1 MLVNMFI
8 LWEKKKLLTFST
20 LIIKIIYKKEGIFM
34 KFTIKKELLLDALSK
49 VSKAISTKNLIPVL
63 AGIKFELKKKK
74 LILTASDNDITIQ
87 TIIDAENE
95 EDFKIDIE
103 GSIIIQGKYILDI
116 VRKLPDEYINLE
128 VIDELK
134 ILIYTENREFNLNG
148 ISESEYPNIG
158 LEESKKKIYIQS
170 GVLKNIVYQTAFA
183 SSNEESKP
191 VLTGINFNIVGDVL
205 ECNST
210 DSYRLARKVIKL
222 EKSSEENYN
231 IVIPSHNIIEFTKI
245 INEDDENVELHIFN
259 NKILFKTG
267 NLKFESR
274 LINGTYPNTSNL
286 LPEDSIMII
295 HTNLNDFYNVIDRVS
310 ILTSDK
316 EKNIVT
322 LETNGNTMILKS
334 SSVEIGRVE
343 EKMNVEK
350 NNNEDIKISFSAKYM
365 MEALKSFSTE
375 SVDLY
380 FVGEIKPILVKSIE
394 DDTLTQLVLPIRT
407 Y

>member
-1 MLVNMFI
+1 M
-8 LWEKKKLLTFST
+8 KL
-20 LIIKIIYKKEGIFM
+20 
-34 KFTIKKELLLDALSK
+34 TIKKDLLLTALNK

-74 LILTASDNDITIQ
+74 LVLTASDNDITIQ
-87 TIIDAENE
+87 TMIEATNDD
-95 EDFKIDIE
+95 DFKIEQE

-116 VRKLPDEYINLE
+116 VRKLPDKYINIE
-128 VIDELK
+128 VVDELK
-134 ILIYTENREFNLNG
+134 ILIYTENSEFNLNG

-158 LEESKKKIYIQS
+158 LEESKKKVHIKAS
-170 GVLKNIVYQTAFA
+170 VFKDIVNQTAFA

-210 DSYRLARKVIKL
+210 DSYRLARKVVKL
-222 EKSSEENYN
+222 DSASEENYN
-231 IVIPSHNIIEFTKI
+231 IVIPSHNILEFSRI
-245 INEDDENVELHIFN
+245 IDEEDGDIELHIFN

-286 LPEDSIMII
+286 LPDDSYLVVS
-295 HTNLNDFYNVIDRVS
+295 TNLNAFYDVIDRVS

-322 LETNGNTMILKS
+322 LETNGDMLILK
-334 SSVEIGRVE
+334 
-343 EKMNVEK
+343 
-350 NNNEDIKISFSAKYM
+350 
-365 MEALKSFSTE
+365 
-375 SVDLY
+375 
-380 FVGEIKPILVKSIE
+380 
-394 DDTLTQLVLPIRT
+394 VLL
-407 Y
+407 

>member
-1 MLVNMFI
+1 M
-8 LWEKKKLLTFST
+8 KL
-20 LIIKIIYKKEGIFM
+20 
-34 KFTIKKELLLDALSK
+34 TIKKDLLLNALNK

-87 TIIDAENE
+87 TMIDATNDD
-95 EDFKIDIE
+95 DFKIESE
-103 GSIIIQGKYILDI
+103 GSIIIQGKYISDI
-116 VRKLPDEYINLE
+116 VRKLPDKYINIE
-128 VIDELK
+128 VVDELK
-134 ILIYTENREFNLNG
+134 ILIYTENSEFNLNG

-158 LEESKKKIYIQS
+158 LEESKKKVHINS
-170 GVLKNIVYQTAFA
+170 SVFKDIVNQTAFA

-210 DSYRLARKVIKL
+210 DSYRLARKIVKL
-222 EKSSEENYN
+222 SGASEENYN
-231 IVIPSHNIIEFTKI
+231 IVIPSHNIIEFSRI
-245 INEDDENVELHIFN
+245 INDEDDDIELHIFN

-286 LPEDSIMII
+286 LPDESYLVVS
-295 HTNLNDFYNVIDRVS
+295 TNLNAFYDVIDRVS

-322 LETNGNTMILKS
+322 LETKGDMLVLKS

-343 EKMNVEK
+343 EKMPIAK
-350 NNNEDIKISFSAKYM
+350 NNSEDIKISFSAKYM

-375 SVDLY
+375 TVDIH
-380 FVGEIKPILVKSIE
+380 FVGEIKPILIKSSE
-394 DDTLTQLVLPIRT
+394 DETLTQLVLPIRT

>member
-1 MLVNMFI
+1 M
-8 LWEKKKLLTFST
+8 KL
-20 LIIKIIYKKEGIFM
+20 
-34 KFTIKKELLLDALSK
+34 TIKKDLLLDALNK

-74 LILTASDNDITIQ
+74 LTLTASDNDITIQ
-87 TIIDAENE
+87 TSIESNSE
-95 EDFKIDIE
+95 EDFTIESE

-116 VRKLPDEYINLE
+116 VRKLPDKYINIE
-128 VIDELK
+128 VVDELK
-134 ILIYTENREFNLNG
+134 ILIYTENSEFNLNG

-158 LEESKKKIYIQS
+158 LEESKKKINIS
-170 GVLKNIVYQTAFA
+170 VGTLKNIVNQTAFA

-191 VLTGINFNIVGDVL
+191 VLTGINFNIVGNIL

-210 DSYRLARKVIKL
+210 DSYRLARKIVKL
-222 EKSSEENYN
+222 SKESEENYN
-231 IVIPSHNIIEFTKI
+231 IVIPSHNLLEFSRI
-245 INEDDENVELHIFN
+245 LNDDESEIELHIFN

-286 LPEDSIMII
+286 LPDDSFLIVS
-295 HTNLNDFYNVIDRVS
+295 TKLNDFYDVIDRVS

-322 LETNGNTMILKS
+322 LETNGDTLILRS
-334 SSVEIGRVE
+334 SSAEIGRVE
-343 EKMNVEK
+343 EKMPISK
-350 NNNEDIKISFSAKYM
+350 NNSNDIKISFSAKYM

-375 SVDLY
+375 VVDIH
-380 FVGEIKPILVKSIE
+380 FVGEIKPILIKSSE
-394 DDTLTQLVLPIRT
+394 DDSLTQLVLPIRT

>member
-1 MLVNMFI
+1 
-8 LWEKKKLLTFST
+8 
-20 LIIKIIYKKEGIFM
+20 M
-34 KFTIKKELLLDALSK
+34 KFTIKKEILLDALVK

-74 LILTASDNDITIQ
+74 LTLTASDNDITIQ
-87 TIIDAENE
+87 TTIESLNDDDFRIEN
-95 EDFKIDIE
+95 E

-116 VRKLPDEYINLE
+116 VRKLPDKFINID

-134 ILIYTENREFNLNG
+134 ILIYTENSEFNLNG

-158 LEESKKKIYIQS
+158 LEESKKKIDIKA
-170 GVLKNIVYQTAFA
+170 GLFKNIVYQTAFA
-183 SSNEESKP
+183 TSNEESKP
-191 VLTGINFNIVGDVL
+191 VLTGINFNIVGDIL

-210 DSYRLARKVIKL
+210 DSYRLARKVVTL
-222 EKSSEENYN
+222 EKESEESYN
-231 IVIPSHNIIEFTKI
+231 IVIPSHNILEFTKI
-245 INEDDENVELHIFN
+245 LGDDEEIVELHVFS
-259 NKILFKTG
+259 NKILFKNG

-286 LPEDSIMII
+286 LPDDSFLVVK
-295 HTNLNDFYNVIDRVS
+295 TNLNDFYNVIDRVS

-322 LETNGNTMILKS
+322 LETNGNTLILKS

-343 EKMNVEK
+343 EKMSISKSSND
-350 NNNEDIKISFSAKYM
+350 DIKISFSAKYM

-375 SVDLY
+375 TVDLH
-380 FVGEIKPILVKSIE
+380 FVGEIKPILIKSEE
-394 DDTLTQLVLPIRT
+394 DETLTQLVLPIRT

>member
-1 MLVNMFI
+1 M
-8 LWEKKKLLTFST
+8 KL
-20 LIIKIIYKKEGIFM
+20 
-34 KFTIKKELLLDALSK
+34 TIKKDLLLTALNK

-74 LILTASDNDITIQ
+74 LVLTASDNDITIQ
-87 TIIDAENE
+87 TMIEATNDD
-95 EDFKIDIE
+95 DFKIEQE

-116 VRKLPDEYINLE
+116 VRKLPDKYINIE
-128 VIDELK
+128 VVDELK
-134 ILIYTENREFNLNG
+134 ILIYTENSEFNLNG

-158 LEESKKKIYIQS
+158 LEESKKKVHIKAS
-170 GVLKNIVYQTAFA
+170 VFKDIVNQTAFA

-210 DSYRLARKVIKL
+210 DSYRLARKVVKL
-222 EKSSEENYN
+222 DSVSEENYN
-231 IVIPSHNIIEFTKI
+231 IVIPSHNILEFSRI
-245 INEDDENVELHIFN
+245 IDEEDGDIELHIFN

-286 LPEDSIMII
+286 LPDDSYLVVS
-295 HTNLNDFYNVIDRVS
+295 TNLNAFYDVIDRVS

-322 LETNGNTMILKS
+322 LETNGDMLILKS

-343 EKMNVEK
+343 EKMPITK

-375 SVDLY
+375 TVDIH
-380 FVGEIKPILVKSIE
+380 FVGEIKPILIKSSE
-394 DDTLTQLVLPIRT
+394 DETLTQLVLPIRT